1 MGGGV
6 SKQETKKIC
15 PEDICLDDFEK
26 IKLIFKQLQK
36 IKIVN

>member
-6 SKQETKKIC
+6 SKNSNNNIC

-26 IKLIFKQLQK
+26 IKKIFKQIEK
-36 IKIVN
+36 K